1 MLHDSAIAAGAL
13 KLLAGG
19 PGLWSGMNFFNV
31 GAVQGRNFDQPIRN
45 HMKRLSAHA
54 LPAIMLALAGLVIG
68 GCSPTVKVEAPD
80 KPITI
85 NMNIKID
92 HEIRIRVDRDIDNAL
107 NKRTD
112 IF

>member
-1 MLHDSAIAAGAL
+1 ML
-13 KLLAGG
+13 LLAG
-19 PGLWSGMNFFNV
+19 LM
-31 GAVQGRNFDQPIRN
+31 
-45 HMKRLSAHA
+45 
-54 LPAIMLALAGLVIG
+54 IG
-68 GCSPTVKVEAPD
+68 GCSPTVKVQAPD

-92 HEIRIRVDRDIDNAL
+92 HEIRVKVDRDIDNAL

>member
-1 MLHDSAIAAGAL
+1 
-13 KLLAGG
+13 
-19 PGLWSGMNFFNV
+19 MNRKTAF
-31 GAVQGRNFDQPIRN
+31 
-45 HMKRLSAHA
+45 A
-54 LPAIMLALAGLVIG
+54 LPAALLLLTEFVIS

-92 HEIRIRVDRDIDNAL
+92 HEIRVKVDRDIDSL
-107 NKRTD
+107 VEKRKD

>member
-1 MLHDSAIAAGAL
+1 MAFASTNQ
-13 KLLAGG
+13 
-19 PGLWSGMNFFNV
+19 PG
-31 GAVQGRNFDQPIRN
+31 N
-45 HMKRLSAHA
+45 HMNRLSAHA
-54 LPAIMLALAGLVIG
+54 LPAMMIVLAGLVIG

>member
-1 MLHDSAIAAGAL
+1 
-13 KLLAGG
+13 
-19 PGLWSGMNFFNV
+19 
-31 GAVQGRNFDQPIRN
+31 
-45 HMKRLSAHA
+45 
-54 LPAIMLALAGLVIG
+54 MLALAGLVIG

-85 NMNIKID
+85 NLNIKID
-92 HEIRIRVDRDIDNAL
+92 HEIRVRVDRDIDNAL

>member
-1 MLHDSAIAAGAL
+1 MVHIGIHDQLI
-13 KLLAGG
+13 
-19 PGLWSGMNFFNV
+19 NN
-31 GAVQGRNFDQPIRN
+31 D
-45 HMKRLSAHA
+45 MKRVTVFPLRAT
-54 LPAIMLALAGLVIG
+54 MLLFAGLMIG
-68 GCSPTVKVEAPD
+68 GCNPTVKVQAPD

-92 HEIRIRVDRDIDNAL
+92 HEIRVKVDRDIDNAL